1 LIGFF
6 TLLAPAAMWN
16 LLAGCAG
23 LVSIGQQAYVGLG
36 AYGLLYFAD
45 ALGLN
50 LFAAVLVAGLVGA
63 LVAVPTTALAFR
75 LRGGYFA
82 IGTWVIA
89 EVYRLVVSNVSQ
101 LGGGSGLT
109 LRAAAAYDR
118 TPACSPPTSWP
129 WPWGSAPWPSV
140 TCCCVA
146 ASAWR

>member
-1 LIGFF
+1 VGEALLFPASVEALGASVAALAAGPLWLRDSVLRTLIGFF

-63 LVAVPTTALAFR
+63 LVAVPTAALAFR

-82 IGTWVIA
+82 IGTWSSPRSTGWWSA
-89 EVYRLVVSNVSQ
+89 TSPPS
-101 LGGGSGLT
+101 S
-109 LRAAAAYDR
+109 AAARA
-118 TPACSPPTSWP
+118 
-129 WPWGSAPWPSV
+129 
-140 TCCCVA
+140 
-146 ASAWR
+146 